1 MEISRP
7 PARRAGRAV
16 VSAVLLSSLASIPI
30 QSAPP
35 ISLDSVPTL
44 VFFTPISVEWDPRD
58 QTLWVADQYLPRIA
72 HIDRDG
78 AAISTFAASQYAGG
92 RIAGVALEPN
102 GAGHLFVSDPD
113 FQRIVR
119 VDPAG
124 NLAGSISTAGLGIT
138 DPADL
143 AWDPRDGSLYAADP
157 TQRAI
162 FHLHLTDA
170 DTDGSPDGANIVD
183 SFSTIPLGSDN
194 PMGLALDPGTGHL
207 FLSDP
212 ALDRVF
218 ELSAS
223 GSLVA
228 SFDTGAY
235 GGGSVTGLSRETPGN
250 KLHLADAG
258 RKLMIFSDSGALLDK
273 RETAPFG
280 TLSLQGVAW
289 DASTSTLVAVSGER
303 KMIRFQ
309 PEPANAGG
317 VVGGIYL
324 HRQEWTTAFGSVAPV
339 GIALDSMGTDRY
351 VVDALQDRV
360 FRVDAQGAAISS
372 FDTGPAGVTSPTGI
386 TMGPGGATYYLTDNI
401 ARKVFQLS
409 PAGSLI
415 ASFSTS
421 PFKHKPQSEPLCNS
435 PSGIAYDGS
444 RDHFFVADVQGARVT
459 EITRMGDFVA
469 SFSTAPAAPYPT
481 DLAVDPAGDR
491 IIVSDSSGAVAEFSR
506 AGAFLVRY
514 AGVPLHVRLTG
525 AGGVWVEPSTL
536 RRVLHDSLQ
545 DAAIFLS
552 KSGAALSQISLEPYG
567 IRSPSG
573 AAWLASGSKLYVVD
587 QALQRLYAITAGPD
601 GSFGNADDLSS
612 WMSTAAFGSVA
623 PKGIALNQVTGKV
636 GWVDEATV
644 RLYWANLSLG
654 YLGSVD
660 LTPAGATAPRGVD
673 QDPTSAQVFSSDPA
687 SGLLISGPGGN
698 PLQAMAWNALGVGDP
713 GGVGLSPAESML
725 LAVDRAAHTLVP
737 VDLSGFFLPEVTG
750 LEFLDDS
757 QIAWSMLP
765 VFAGYQ
771 EFRGDL
777 SDLMTGGY
785 GGCNWVGPSPP
796 ALESETPSEGEGW
809 FYLVAG
815 KNPSGIGALGFRSDG
830 SPRPREALFPACP

>member
-1 MEISRP
+1 
-7 PARRAGRAV
+7 
-16 VSAVLLSSLASIPI
+16 
-30 QSAPP
+30 
-35 ISLDSVPTL
+35 
-44 VFFTPISVEWDPRD
+44 VEWDPRD
-58 QTLWVADQYLPRIA
+58 QTLWVGDQYLPRVA

-78 AAISTFAASQYAGG
+78 APISTFSASQYAGG
-92 RIAGVALEPN
+92 RITGVALEPN
-102 GAGHLFVSDPD
+102 GTGHLFISDPD

-124 NLAGSISTAGLGIT
+124 NLAGSFSTAGLGIN

-143 AWDPRDGSLYAADP
+143 AWDSRDGSLYVADP
-157 TQRAI
+157 IQRAI
-162 FHLHLTDA
+162 FHLNLTDA
-170 DTDGSPDGANIVD
+170 DTDGAPDGATILD

-194 PMGLALDPGTGHL
+194 PMGLALDTDTGHL
-207 FLSDP
+207 FVADP

-223 GSLVA
+223 GSLIA

-235 GGGSVTGLSRETPGN
+235 GGTSVTGLGRETPGN

-258 RKLMIFSDSGALLDK
+258 RKLLTFSDSGAALDK
-273 RETAPFG
+273 REMAPFG

-289 DASTSTLVAVSGER
+289 DPFSATLVAVSGER

-309 PEPANAGG
+309 PEPADASG

-324 HRQEWTTAFGSVAPV
+324 HRQEWTTAFGSAAPV
-339 GIALDSMGTDRY
+339 GIALDSPGTDRF

-360 FRVDAQGAAISS
+360 YRVDADGAAISS
-372 FDTGPAGVTSPTGI
+372 FDTGPAGNTSPTGI
-386 TMGPGGATYYLTDNI
+386 TLGPGGATFYLTDNV
-401 ARKVFQLS
+401 ARKVFQVS
-409 PAGSLI
+409 PAGALI
-415 ASFSTS
+415 GSFTTS

-444 RDHFFVADVQGARVT
+444 LDHFFVTDVQTARVT

-469 SFSTAPAAPYPT
+469 SFPTAPWVTYPT
-481 DLAVDPAGDR
+481 DVAVDPAGDR
-491 IIVSDSSGAVAEFSR
+491 IIVSDSSGAFAEFSR

-514 AGVPLHVRLTG
+514 PGVPLHVRLSG

-567 IRSPSG
+567 IGSPSG
-573 AAWLASGSKLYVVD
+573 AAWLASASKLYVVD

-612 WMSTAAFGSVA
+612 WISTAAFGSVA
-623 PKGIALNQVTGKV
+623 PKGIALNQVSGRV

-654 YLGSVD
+654 FLGSVD

-673 QDPTSAQVFSSDPA
+673 QDPTSAHVFSSDPV

-698 PLQAMAWNALGVGDP
+698 PLQAMAWNTLGVGDP
-713 GGVGLSPAESML
+713 GGVGLSPAEAIL
-725 LAVDRAAHTLVP
+725 LAVDRAARTLVP
-737 VDLSGFFLPEVTG
+737 VDLSGYFLPEITG

-765 VFAGYQ
+765 VFASYQ
-771 EFRGDL
+771 EFRGNL
-777 SDLMTGGY
+777 SELSTGSY
-785 GGCNWVGPSPP
+785 GGCNWVGPVSP
-796 ALESETPSEGEGW
+796 ALETEIPSEGNGW

-815 KNPSGIGALGFRSDG
+815 KNPSGLGSLGSRSDG
-830 SPRPREALFPACP
+830 SQRPREALSPACP